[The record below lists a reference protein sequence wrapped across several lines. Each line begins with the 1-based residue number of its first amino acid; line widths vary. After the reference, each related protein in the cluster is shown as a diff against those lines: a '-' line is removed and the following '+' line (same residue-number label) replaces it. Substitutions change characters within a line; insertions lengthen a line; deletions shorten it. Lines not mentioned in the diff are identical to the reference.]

1 MLYITPSRLLYFKTG
16 KLHLG
21 CLLPISPTDIY
32 TIIFFIHSLTDGH
45 LGSFHILAI
54 VNNAVKIRVHVSFQ
68 VSIFFFFQY
77 MFI

>member
-54 VNNAVKIRVHVSFQ
+54 VNNAVMNIWMCISLFKLVFSF
-68 VSIFFFFQY
+68 S
-77 MFI
+77 ME